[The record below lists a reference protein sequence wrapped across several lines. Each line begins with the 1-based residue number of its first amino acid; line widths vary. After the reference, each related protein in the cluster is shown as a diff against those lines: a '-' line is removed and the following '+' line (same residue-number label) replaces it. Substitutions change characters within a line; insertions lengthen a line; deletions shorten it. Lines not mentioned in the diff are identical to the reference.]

1 MGEIQRLDREE
12 DLEVVLAAEL
22 ALVYKHSPRCVQ
34 ALFARSQVDRFAET
48 SSDISLYMIDVIVDR
63 EVSNA
68 VARRVGVPHESP
80 QVILLRRGR
89 PIWHASHGGVK
100 AKAIAAA
107 LSRSD

>member
-1 MGEIQRLDREE
+1 MGEMQKLDREE
-12 DLEVVLAAEL
+12 DVEVVLAADL
-22 ALVYKHSPRCVQ
+22 ALVYKHSPRCAQ
-34 ALFARSQVDRFAET
+34 SLFARSQVKRFAET
-48 SSDISLYMIDVIVDR
+48 SSGISLYTIDVIVNR

-80 QVILLRRGR
+80 QVILLRRGK

-100 AKAIAAA
+100 ARAIVAA